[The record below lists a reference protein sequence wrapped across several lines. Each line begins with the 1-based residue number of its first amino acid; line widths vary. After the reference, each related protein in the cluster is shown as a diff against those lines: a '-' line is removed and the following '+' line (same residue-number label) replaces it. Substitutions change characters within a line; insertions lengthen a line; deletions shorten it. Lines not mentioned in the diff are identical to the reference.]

1 MSISLL
7 SGRGRSATW
16 EVALKIGNDYYPV
29 VETEHAPSPTIWQ

>member
-16 EVALKIGNDYYPV
+16 GVAKKIGNEYYPV
-29 VETEHAPSPTIWQ
+29 VETERAPSPTVWQ